1 MESHHVRLTASEI
14 GGLWTNY
21 VSDSMFICVYKYFL
35 AHVEDK
41 EIKSVLEHALDL
53 AQQHVSVVTKI
64 FTEEKHAI
72 PEGFTEKDV
81 DIKAPKLFT
90 DEFFLFYTKQMAKGA
105 LVTYSALLPHT
116 FRNDI
121 REHFMSCISSTMELF
136 NDTTNIMLSKG
147 LQVRTPYIPYLKEV
161 DMVEKQRFLAGWI
174 GEQRPLTAME
184 ITNFYANLQTNFLGG
199 TLVTAFGQVARTE
212 DVRSYMREGKKLAK
226 KHTEIMSKYLK
237 HDDLPAPTPWDAY
250 VLVTKE
256 PPFSDKLMMF
266 QVSMMSAAGM
276 GNYGTAIAASPRR
289 DIAAEYSKLLGE
301 VGLFAENGASMLI
314 KHKWMERPPHA
325 VDRNELMK

>member
-1 MESHHVRLTASEI
+1 MESHHLRLTASEI

-21 VSDSMFICVYKYFL
+21 VSDSMFVCVYKYFL
-35 AHVEDK
+35 AHVEDH
-41 EIKSVLEHALDL
+41 EIKIVLEHALDL
-53 AQQHVSVVTKI
+53 AQQHIEVVTKI
-64 FTEEKHAI
+64 FKEEEHAL

-81 DIKAPKLFT
+81 DIKAPKLFI
-90 DEFFLFYTKQMAKGA
+90 DEFLLFYTKQMTKGA
-105 LVTYSALLPHT
+105 LVTYSTLLPHT

-136 NDTTNIMLSKG
+136 NDVTKIMLSKG

-161 DMVEKQRFLAGWI
+161 DMVEKQHFLAGWI

-184 ITNFYANLQTNFLGG
+184 ITNFHANLQTNFLGG

-212 DVRSYMREGKKLAK
+212 DVRRYMREGKKLAN

-276 GNYGTAIAASPRR
+276 GNYGTAIAGSPRR

-301 VGLFAENGASMLI
+301 VGLFAENGASLLI